1 MIKKEG
7 QRLGRLIALL
17 ILVVVLSC
25 TLVGSVLAWL
35 ERDYTRTSELDTNPD
50 TYNVHLGEVGLAMYD
65 AEGNPVASDSP
76 YKLPT
81 TGTVREV
88 NLKVRNTGNIDALL
102 RANIRVYM
110 KDNNNNITLLL
121 GDEDPSVLTP
131 EGLNK
136 PYTPIIKIKMST
148 TGWVQDFPDNN
159 SVAAGYMFYNSKLLP
174 YNVNGE
180 NVSAN
185 EVTIISN
192 IAVPAGYENAEI
204 YVSVT
209 LDAVAWAGNIYRK
222 ISQLCPAN
230 ITETSRAG
238 DSRLYLTFTPPA
250 DNQFVTEIPVK
261 ARISDTASYPTKIQN
276 QKTVDPSEITYFRLR
291 SLSTLPRS
299 RSSKSRWLLLYEKTA
314 ICECF

>member
-1 MIKKEG
+1 MIKKKG
-7 QRLGRLIALL
+7 QHLWQLIALL

-50 TYNVHLGEVGLAMYD
+50 TYNVHLGEVELSLYAND
-65 AEGNPVASDSP
+65 SLVSGNVSDHTTDNGQTWECTNP

-81 TGTVREV
+81 TGTIREV
-88 NLKVRNTGNIDALL
+88 NLKVRNTGNIDAIL

-110 KDNNNNITLLL
+110 VDGENRQITLLL
-121 GDEDPSVLTP
+121 GEPAVLTP
-131 EGLNK
+131 DGVHT
-136 PYTPIIKIKMST
+136 PYTPAIRVAMDMDTTT
-148 TGWVQDFPDNN
+148 TGWLQNFPDNN
-159 SVAAGYMFYNSKLLP
+159 QVASGYMYYNSKILP
-174 YNVNGE
+174 YNVNGSD
-180 NVSAN
+180 VSAN

-261 ARISDTASYPTKIQN
+261 AFPFGTTIPADWRIW
-276 QKTVDPSEITYFRLR
+276 R
-291 SLSTLPRS
+291 
-299 RSSKSRWLLLYEKTA
+299 
-314 ICECF
+314 